1 MRMLIQN
8 NDVKEVFKVLRREG
22 SKDPELY
29 VQVLTYFVQQSIV
42 PESGGY
48 YSCYISAN
56 SWCLGS

>member
-29 VQVLTYFVQQSIV
+29 VQVLTFFVQQSIV

-48 YSCYISAN
+48 CSCYI
-56 SWCLGS
+56 